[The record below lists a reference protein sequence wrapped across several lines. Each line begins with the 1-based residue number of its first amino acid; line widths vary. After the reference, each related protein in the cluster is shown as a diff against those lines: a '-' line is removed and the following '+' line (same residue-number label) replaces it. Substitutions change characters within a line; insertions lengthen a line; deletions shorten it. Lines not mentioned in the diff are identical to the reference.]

1 MSHVLLIEDNP
12 NLNQIITINLK
23 AFAGVEV
30 IDKSNAED
38 AIALLELL
46 PSIDIVICKE
56 ILAGSNAA
64 SQIASY
70 IVKQKL
76 DTTLII
82 LGKCPEEV
90 SGIEHV
96 AISVPKENDW
106 EEVVRL
112 VTKTLGIDI
121 QEVAAR
127 NASQYISIPSHYFL
141 SLTHTCCDVYIR
153 IKKGPTNFQYVKRI
167 HSGDNFESSKVIKYI
182 DQGLE
187 NFYIPS
193 EYKQNFANH
202 VSDQIV
208 SQLEEVQDLTSQDQ
222 LELISNG
229 FSIAIK
235 EIVKNGF
242 NSATIQM
249 SDAVIDAMLK
259 SRVQDPNL
267 SSLMQKILNSPTGY
281 NYQHAHI
288 TSVTSSNIIG
298 HMNIGNARNHQK
310 LAFASFFKDISLAD
324 REDLARLTRSDE
336 LDDVVLTEEDW
347 ELVFTHPLES
357 AKLIRKH
364 PEAPIDI
371 DTIIKHHHGSEEG
384 KGFRTANID
393 KLPILSRVFLI
404 SSEFSKELLRFKEE
418 GGTPRP
424 IINDL
429 KKMYSSPQMNVIIA
443 ALSKSLKSKVK

>member
-12 NLNQIITINLK
+12 NLNQVITVNLK

-30 IDKSNAED
+30 IDKPNADD

-46 PSIDIVICKE
+46 PSIDIIVCKE
-56 ILAGSNAA
+56 TVAGINTAEKM
-64 SQIASY
+64 ASY
-70 IVKQKL
+70 IAEQDL

-82 LGKCPEEV
+82 LGNIPE
-90 SGIEHV
+90 
-96 AISVPKENDW
+96 AITDVEDFAIAVPKENDW
-106 EEVVRL
+106 EEVVKL
-112 VTKTLGIDI
+112 VTKTLGISIQDI
-121 QEVAAR
+121 ANR
-127 NASQYISIPSHYFL
+127 ASSKYISIPSHYFL
-141 SLTHTCCDVYIR
+141 SLSHTCCDVYIR
-153 IKKGPTNFQYVKRI
+153 IKKGPTEFQYVKRI
-167 HSGDNFESSKVIKYI
+167 HSGDYFGISRVVKYI

-193 EYKQNFANH
+193 EFKQNFANH

-208 SQLEEVQDLTSQDQ
+208 SQLEDVDDLTTQNQ

-229 FSIAIK
+229 FNVAIQ
-235 EIVKNGF
+235 EISENGF

-249 SDAVIDAMLK
+249 SDAVINAMLN
-259 SRVQDPNL
+259 SRIQDPDLN
-267 SSLMQKILNSPTGY
+267 SLMQKILNSPTGY

-288 TSVTSSNIIG
+288 ASVTASNILTQIKLDSPV
-298 HMNIGNARNHQK
+298 NHQK
-310 LAFASFFKDISLAD
+310 LAFAAFFKDISLAN
-324 REDLARLTRSDE
+324 REDLAKLTRSEE

-347 ELVFTHPLES
+347 ELVFTHALES

-384 KGFRTANID
+384 KGFRTNKID
-393 KLPILSRVFLI
+393 RLPLLSRIFLI
-404 SSEFSKELLRFKEE
+404 SSEFSKELLKFKEE
-418 GGTPRP
+418 GGTPKP
-424 IINDL
+424 VINDL

-443 ALSKSLKSKVK
+443 ALGKSLKSK